1 MPLGIPW
8 DGVTCKGIL
17 VGFLLAGIIG
27 FLANRILWKFGVKPI
42 RAFFQPQAVVQQTKK
57 SPFQVYLGCLTGV
70 FIVATVS
77 IIILGLL
84 AWMSGASGEYSAST
98 LLGDLIRFA
107 SDQTTTLLFVGF
119 VVVIIV
125 LALRASG
132 REKKEE

>member
-1 MPLGIPW
+1 MLPGIPW

-27 FLANRILWKFGVKPI
+27 FLANRILWKSGVKPI

-57 SPFQVYLGCLTGV
+57 SPFQVYLGCLMGM
-70 FIVATVS
+70 FIVVMVS

-84 AWMSGASGEYSAST
+84 AWMTGASGEYPAST
-98 LLGDLIRFA
+98 ILGDVIGFA
-107 SDQTTTLLFVGF
+107 SDQITTLLFVGF
-119 VVVIIV
+119 VVVIII

-132 REKKEE
+132 GEKKEK